1 MHWRHAEAAPALR
14 FAVHVLS
21 ACIIQLFQR
30 GASCLCCQAAS
41 TTRVAALHGAP
52 HSVRGRRTRQH
63 AGEAFL
69 NLPGWCWARI
79 KQLALIGSSSS
90 LHSEA
95 CKALG
100 GSDGVVHSTISLAA
114 ICMRAVA
121 NGYLLLLTSCIVYR
135 KAWCSFAS
143 RQYDAVSPKIKK
155 LKIELHAKF
164 HMAGENFKA

>member
-1 MHWRHAEAAPALR
+1 MRREVSYIAVVVRSAFALEVCGARAEACAN
-14 FAVHVLS
+14 V
-21 ACIIQLFQR
+21 
-30 GASCLCCQAAS
+30 
-41 TTRVAALHGAP
+41 
-52 HSVRGRRTRQH
+52 
-63 AGEAFL
+63 L

-121 NGYLLLLTSCIVYR
+121 NEQHLKCYDR
-135 KAWCSFAS
+135 FA
-143 RQYDAVSPKIKK
+143 
-155 LKIELHAKF
+155 L
-164 HMAGENFKA
+164 AGLFTFRVLGLGLGFRV

>member
-1 MHWRHAEAAPALR
+1 MRREVSYIAVVVRSAFALEVCGARVEAWAN
-14 FAVHVLS
+14 
-21 ACIIQLFQR
+21 I
-30 GASCLCCQAAS
+30 
-41 TTRVAALHGAP
+41 
-52 HSVRGRRTRQH
+52 
-63 AGEAFL
+63 L

-121 NGYLLLLTSCIVYR
+121 KNTCCDDCLLALRKCTVMARKHKWRIAAWVGMFTSSQTQMRPAQRRFNRLLESM
-135 KAWCSFAS
+135 K
-143 RQYDAVSPKIKK
+143 
-155 LKIELHAKF
+155 
-164 HMAGENFKA
+164 